1 MVELLLLLGLLVG
14 PFLALVLLVGLLEET
29 GLVARPGEE
38 DPERYRWL
46 RDLFGEESQGAE
58 APRE

>member
-1 MVELLLLLGLLVG
+1 MVELFLLLGLLVG
-14 PFLALVLLVGLLEET
+14 PLIALALLVGLLEET

-38 DPERYRWL
+38 DSERYRWL
-46 RDLFGEESQGAE
+46 RDLFEEEGQGAE